1 MSPERIE
8 RKMQATQSQ
17 STQATANIAARQR
30 SSTTS
35 SYAQQSPALT
45 PAEREAL
52 IEAHLPQVRYIADR
66 LAAKLPPSVD
76 RDDLIG
82 AGVLGLLDAVEKF
95 DPTRGVMFKT
105 YAEMRVRG
113 AMLDSLRHL
122 DWAPRS
128 IRQRAREVESAI
140 RVIEQD
146 NNRPAKEEEIAAA
159 LNITVANFQTL
170 ITELH
175 GLTVTGLDRDDD
187 DESGM
192 RPHQIADDPQRTP
205 LAFFERAEVR
215 ALLSTAVEHLPERE
229 RQVVSL
235 YYLEELTMKEVGAV
249 LGVTESRVSQ
259 IHTQAVLRLR
269 SSLSTMYQN
278 GALGY

>member
-1 MSPERIE
+1 M
-8 RKMQATQSQ
+8 
-17 STQATANIAARQR
+17 
-30 SSTTS
+30 
-35 SYAQQSPALT
+35 
-45 PAEREAL
+45 
-52 IEAHLPQVRYIADR
+52 
-66 LAAKLPPSVD
+66 
-76 RDDLIG
+76 
-82 AGVLGLLDAVEKF
+82 
-95 DPTRGVMFKT
+95 
-105 YAEMRVRG
+105 
-113 AMLDSLRHL
+113 
-122 DWAPRS
+122 
-128 IRQRAREVESAI
+128 ESAI
-140 RVIEQD
+140 RTIEQD

-175 GLTVTGLDRDDD
+175 GLTVTGLDRGDDD

-192 RPHQIADDPQRTP
+192 RPHQIPDDPQRTP

-259 IHTQAVLRLR
+259 IHTQAGAAPTLFIVNDVSKRRPRILISFPKRNFLMNPQVLMTAAISVTSVFVMASIVLFILIFKAKSEARR
-269 SSLSTMYQN
+269 TPGRRAPDGERDRAVES
-278 GALGY
+278 